1 MEVALTG
8 IWRSPSLCS
17 AGLAF
22 VMGLSL
28 AGSAQ
33 ADEISCGQD
42 AEQIFAIAEGSVV
55 QVLAIA
61 VNPFL
66 VSGRITPRGGSGF
79 VLENGLIATN
89 YHVIA
94 NAHDLVVSTEDGVA
108 SVGVVGADPALDIA
122 LLELWDPLEVGSGLS
137 LAPAEAMRVGQ
148 DVFALGY
155 PLGIGKSVS
164 AGIVSGVS
172 RVLQRTT
179 TSWLS
184 PYLQTDAAISQGN
197 SGGPLLDDCGRV
209 LGMITAG
216 ISREGAENLGF
227 AIPVDVLKPVLEELA
242 ETGHIARPWHG
253 LYGQMVTPPVLLM
266 LGVPMEEWEAAT
278 GFLVETIEPG
288 SAAERA
294 GLLGGNWPVLWG
306 GSEYLL
312 GGDII
317 THVNGRRIDTYDAA
331 IDAVMSLQIGETVA
345 LQYIRWGEQLKTS
358 VEIDE
363 RPMLQQEIDLYMR
376 FTRKE

>member
-1 MEVALTG
+1 MALTG
-8 IWRSPSLCS
+8 IRPSHSLFS

-22 VMGLSL
+22 VIGLSL

-33 ADEISCGQD
+33 ATEISCGRD
-42 AEQIFAIAEGSVV
+42 AEQIFASAEGSVV
-55 QVLAIA
+55 QILAIA

-108 SVGVVGADPALDIA
+108 SVGIVGADPALDIA
-122 LLELWDPLEVGSGLS
+122 LLELWDPLEVGGGLS

-148 DVFALGY
+148 NVFALGY

-288 SAAERA
+288 SAGERA
-294 GLLGGNWPVLWG
+294 GLVGGNWPVLWG

-331 IDAVMSLQIGETVA
+331 IDAVLALQIGETVE
-345 LQYIRWGEQLKTS
+345 LQYLRWGEQLSTR